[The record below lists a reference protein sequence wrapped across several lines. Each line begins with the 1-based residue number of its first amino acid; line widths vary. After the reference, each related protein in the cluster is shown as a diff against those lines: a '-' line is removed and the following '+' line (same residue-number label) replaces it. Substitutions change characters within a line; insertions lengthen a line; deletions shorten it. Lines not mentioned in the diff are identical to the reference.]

1 MAAYIRASKVQK
13 VSAAQKAS
21 AAIEEME
28 LTNMSPPTD
37 KFSNEKTEKEKREEK
52 REEILDRIIDIVI
65 SIKKLNIP
73 LSVDYPAITNNLI
86 NDFNKITAFNLIE
99 TMKHDSYLQANVP
112 LYTII
117 QDYSNDIMAHLD
129 LIYV

>member
-1 MAAYIRASKVQK
+1 MAAYIRASK
-13 VSAAQKAS
+13 AQKAT
-21 AAIEEME
+21 AIKADESLE
-28 LTNMSPPTD
+28 LANMSPD
-37 KFSNEKTEKEKREEK
+37 KFSNTRKEKEAREEK

-73 LSVDYPAITNNLI
+73 LQVDYPAITNNLI
-86 NDFNKITAFNLIE
+86 HDFNKITVFNLIE
-99 TMKHDSYLQANVP
+99 TMKRDSHLQANAP

-117 QDYSNDIMAHLD
+117 QDYSNDIIAHLD

>member
-13 VSAAQKAS
+13 ATAIKAD
-21 AAIEEME
+21 ETME
-28 LTNMSPPTD
+28 LANMSSPTD
-37 KFSNEKTEKEKREEK
+37 KCSNTRKEKEAREEK

-73 LSVDYPAITNNLI
+73 LQVDYPAITNNLI
-86 NDFNKITAFNLIE
+86 HDFNKITVFNLIE
-99 TMKHDSYLQANVP
+99 TMKRDSHLQANAP

-117 QDYSNDIMAHLD
+117 QDYSNDIIAHLD